1 MKYKAWANDK
11 KWLPEGPCCQM
22 LNGFPEGKTLGV
34 HQLKGSVLKYKTPSL
49 ENRQWW
55 DESASDEMLRDDNKQ
70 QWPLKRLKA
79 TISPKKNESSS
90 CWPRRTRKELECL
103 LEKSKNYRNVSQLPR
118 MPLW

>member
-22 LNGFPEGKTLGV
+22 LNGFPEGKTLSV

-79 TISPKKNESSS
+79 TISPKKTNPVHADQGEREKNWSVFWKSH
-90 CWPRRTRKELECL
+90 RTTK
-103 LEKSKNYRNVSQLPR
+103 
-118 MPLW
+118 M